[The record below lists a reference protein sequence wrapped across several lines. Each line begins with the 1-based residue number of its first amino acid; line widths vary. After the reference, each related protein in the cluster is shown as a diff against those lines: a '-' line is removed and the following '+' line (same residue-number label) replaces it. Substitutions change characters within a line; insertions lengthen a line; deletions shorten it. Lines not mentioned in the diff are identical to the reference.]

1 MNKALVFC
9 VILLSACSLL
19 TQPRTV
25 TNPAC
30 EKVKSFVVFQVFD
43 DFVLAKAC
51 KYHRRGL
58 CVYDNLA
65 YIEKEKGSVYYDE
78 QKIFF
83 SKDVCPVYY
92 DSYTYQTINE
102 DFKTVPK
109 VKYENRFIPAT
120 SSAKK

>member
-1 MNKALVFC
+1 MNKALVFFI
-9 VILLSACSLL
+9 ILLSGCSLL

-51 KYHRRGL
+51 KYHRHSL
-58 CVYDNLA
+58 CIYDNLA

-92 DSYTYQTINE
+92 DSYTYQTKNE
-102 DFKTVPK
+102 EFKTVPK
-109 VKYENRFIPAT
+109 VKYENRRIPSPAQ
-120 SSAKK
+120 KK